1 MAAEEETQRLRSQL
15 RERDEQVHQAAQAGL
30 DLLNQ
35 QMELQSR
42 LDEQRVEMTN
52 ALEVLEQEKYSLQK
66 EVVLKTRMFE
76 SLQSDIECLKSQQ
89 RRQLEEQQEHL
100 ERSRT
105 SALTELNNK
114 LLALQ
119 SALEESQLSK
129 KQLEHKLEVQTETLN
144 NKMEELRALN
154 ENTQSS
160 MTSEMM
166 EVQLKIMELET
177 LKVELEQTLQEGQYR
192 EQQLELTNSTLQ
204 RHLQRITEDKEER
217 EREAVSCFNTLEK
230 AREANRDLQVELDL
244 VLQQAQDPSSRGN
257 SLFAELE
264 DKRAAM
270 ERQLISMKVQNLSL
284 QKQHA
289 FSKQQLQRMKVQIAT
304 LMQLQGSR
312 ADPAQL
318 ERLQS
323 MLSEKNGEIQNLM
336 MKLQRLEKVEMLQ
349 KSQPANPGPAEGGE
363 GQDETYYTDLLKMQL
378 SNTVKDAER
387 LGDDLSLQRMKSLS
401 ESQRALELERKL
413 YSSERL
419 LKQTQSEKIKL
430 QLRVEEL
437 QHKYEP
443 KAKHNQIQKRK
454 KEKLPFDITP
464 PSEETMLH
472 KGEQVVAVA
481 IDVSNVNN
489 SDAEADSTAEP
500 STAETES
507 STKTEHTGE
516 PRPAKCV
523 KISDDKPTEIPNP
536 SSPGSD
542 CKEVQREENQQQNKR
557 EERRKKPRTVEV
569 IHVGST
575 STMENQC
582 AQQ

>member
-1 MAAEEETQRLRSQL
+1 MATEEETQRLRSQL
-15 RERDEQVHQAAQAGL
+15 REREEQVHQAAQAGL
-30 DLLNQ
+30 DLLKQ

-66 EVVLKTRMFE
+66 EVVLKTRIFE
-76 SLQSDIECLKSQQ
+76 SLQSDFECLKSQQ
-89 RRQLEEQQEHL
+89 SRQLEEQQEHL

-177 LKVELEQTLQEGQYR
+177 LK
-192 EQQLELTNSTLQ
+192 
-204 RHLQRITEDKEER
+204 
-217 EREAVSCFNTLEK
+217 
-230 AREANRDLQVELDL
+230 
-244 VLQQAQDPSSRGN
+244 
-257 SLFAELE
+257 LE
-264 DKRAAM
+264 DKRGAM
-270 ERQLISMKVQNLSL
+270 EKQLIGMKVQYLSL

-336 MKLQRLEKVEMLQ
+336 MKLQRLEKVEMLL
-349 KSQPANPGPAEGGE
+349 KSQPANPVPAEGGE
-363 GQDETYYTDLLKMQL
+363 GQDETYYTDLLKMKL

-387 LGDDLSLQRMKSLS
+387 LGDELSLQRMKSLS

-419 LKQTQSEKIKL
+419 LKQTQSAKIKL

-443 KAKHNQIQKRK
+443 KAKTNQIQKRK

-464 PSEETMLH
+464 PSEETMLQ
-472 KGEQVVAVA
+472 KGEQVVAMS
-481 IDVSNVNN
+481 IDVTNVKN
-489 SDAEADSTAEP
+489 SDAEV
-500 STAETES
+500 AETES

-516 PRPAKCV
+516 PRPAKRV

-542 CKEVQREENQQQNKR
+542 CKEVQREGNQQQNKR
-557 EERRKKPRTVEV
+557 EERRKIPRAVEV

-575 STMENQC
+575 SSMETQC